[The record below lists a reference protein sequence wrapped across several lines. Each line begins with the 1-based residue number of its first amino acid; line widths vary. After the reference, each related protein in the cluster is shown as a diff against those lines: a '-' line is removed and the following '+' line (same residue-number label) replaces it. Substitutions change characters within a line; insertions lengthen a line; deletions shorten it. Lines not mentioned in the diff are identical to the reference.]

1 MTVFFKRISNRKN
14 LFRKKNKIKQ
24 KFNPTYK
31 QGQISRCAM
40 CDSKMLWA
48 KQCPHQSKNN
58 STNLVD
64 VPDDEDHFENVQII
78 LMTQERYLLK

>member
-1 MTVFFKRISNRKN
+1 
-14 LFRKKNKIKQ
+14 
-24 KFNPTYK
+24 
-31 QGQISRCAM
+31 M

-78 LMTQERYLLK
+78 LMTQERYLIK